1 MKANS
6 QWISVISF
14 IKHVGCWWRNSLKQ
28 PGGFMRP
35 PSVSNDDSASPPLA
49 NQSVFASS
57 EHLELVFISSAN
69 GSPRREPRGAEDWS
83 HSLSNWEGSES
94 VEQRCGRARAIC
106 CFLSSFFSSFL
117 FFFHAPASEVTGL
130 RPLLFVQRWICLYWG
145 LGWIKKK

>member
-28 PGGFMRP
+28 PGGFIRP
-35 PSVSNDDSASPPLA
+35 PPVSNDVSASPPLA
-49 NQSVFASS
+49 NQGVFASS

-69 GSPRREPRGAEDWS
+69 GSLRQEPHGAEDWS

-94 VEQRCGRARAIC
+94 VEERRGRARAIC
-106 CFLSSFFSSFL
+106 CFAPPSPFIPCC
-117 FFFHAPASEVTGL
+117 APASEVTGL
-130 RPLLFVQRWICLYWG
+130 RPPLSVSAVNLSV
-145 LGWIKKK
+145 LGIGMNTKEINK